1 MLNQI
6 GEFAKLDRP
15 DFIPALKLVL
25 FSLCH
30 HPGKISLLD
39 ALAEGIDSTPQ

>member
-1 MLNQI
+1 MLNQL
-6 GEFAKLDRP
+6 GEFEKLDRL

-30 HPGKISLLD
+30 HPGKISLQD
-39 ALAEGIDSTPQ
+39 ALAEGIDSSAQ